1 MAHLIDSEAALA
13 SGLAE
18 LVRLDPV
25 MAGLAATGLRPPLRK
40 REPGFAGLAAIIMGQ
55 QVSTASAAA
64 IYGRLATSFD
74 PLSPERILAAS
85 DEDLRR
91 PGLSG
96 AKIRTLRAVA
106 AAIRMGVLPLDE
118 LGAMPAD
125 RAHALLTATSGIGAW
140 TADIYLMF
148 CLGHPDA
155 FAAGDLALQEAARLA
170 YGLPGRPAPRDLLE
184 MAERWRPWRTVA
196 AGMLWAF
203 YRERKSRDG
212 ILAAPARA

>member
-1 MAHLIDSEAALA
+1 MTWPIDSEAALA
-13 SGLAE
+13 AGLAE

-25 MAGLAATGLRPPLRK
+25 MARLVAAGAHPPLRK
-40 REPGFAGLAAIIMGQ
+40 RDPGLAGLAGIVISQ

-64 IYGRLATSFD
+64 IWGRFRAAFD
-74 PLSPERILAAS
+74 PLTASGLLAAS

-96 AKIRTLRAVA
+96 PKIRTLRAVA
-106 AAIRMGVLPLDE
+106 AAIAEGFLPLDG
-118 LGAMPAD
+118 LAD
-125 RAHALLTATSGIGAW
+125 LSAEEAHGRLTAVRGIGPW

-170 YGLPGRPAPRDLLE
+170 YGLPARPDPAALTRL
-184 MAERWRPWRTVA
+184 AEAWRPWRTIA
-196 AGMLWAF
+196 AGVLWAH
-203 YRERKSRDG
+203 YRRVKSRE
-212 ILAAPARA
+212 AVPAG